1 MAANVIGPAG
11 RGWATSAMKTKR
23 ALRVP
28 LQSFGY
34 RTPGTM
40 QHAGLVSVLLTVI
53 LAARIVPGTQAAP
66 ITTAPTAE
74 IFTLED
80 PSAPPLEFPD
90 EYSITIEQAMVC
102 TVAFLLEITTKLLI
116 LLLNRLIEKILRR

>member
-1 MAANVIGPAG
+1 MTANVKGPAA
-11 RGWATSAMKTKR
+11 RGWATSVMKTKQ

-34 RTPGTM
+34 RTTGTM
-40 QHAGLVSVLLTVI
+40 QHARLVSALLTVI
-53 LAARIVPGTQAAP
+53 LAACVVPGTQAAP

-74 IFTLED
+74 IYTLEN

-102 TVAFLLEITTKLLI
+102 LSS
-116 LLLNRLIEKILRR
+116 